1 VCRRPWSR
9 GPRLLLVGSSWL
21 NSRRVRAHVLYEIAI
36 ELLILDAG
44 IQIKVERGCN

>member
-1 VCRRPWSR
+1 
-9 GPRLLLVGSSWL
+9 
-21 NSRRVRAHVLYEIAI
+21 LYEIAI